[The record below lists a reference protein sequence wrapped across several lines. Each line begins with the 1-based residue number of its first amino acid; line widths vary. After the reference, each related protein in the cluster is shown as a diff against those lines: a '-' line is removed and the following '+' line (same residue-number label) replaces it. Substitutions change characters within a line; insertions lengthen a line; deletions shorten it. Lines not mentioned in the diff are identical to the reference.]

1 MKKWTFPYKAS
12 YLTKSASYS
21 GILKSG
27 GIFTVF
33 MAVAISCAMT
43 QESAPAQKEPGIFVG
58 LVDKIFGSRYSYQI
72 SLAGSEKTLLRVSD
86 SVCKNPENKLEI
98 ALEVQ
103 WESLNFPL
111 EITASLASASS
122 PGIVDFKSPSAAYSL
137 RDVPYFTKEKL
148 ESVCA
153 QFKNKGTSIEVAPSE
168 PFVQSITL
176 ALSALAPDCNIS
188 LGQSGFQCDSS
199 KNSIAQLKSR
209 AIASHQMVIN
219 EFQRLPYLM
228 VRKASTLKQFALVQ
242 ESEAGINGF
251 CRILSNSIQ
260 EELPLAFRSNLWRKA
275 VCSDRKEAGW
285 KSVAA
290 DGMELA
296 IKELDVLTSIANDT
310 TKKGVLS
317 VRVPTTHKT
326 LWVQLTPSE
335 TVVQSFQSV
344 ILKNQS
350 RQAAIGIKGACWH
363 PIFDDKPELLQVSS
377 AIGLFQRSNGGCEYK
392 IENQDSQPWKYLAN
406 ALNGETAFVVDN
418 SKSKILQLPLG
429 NYTYQVY
436 PMPQDPRSERPES
449 GPQISSGTLSWTAKS
464 SKLTLQ

>member
-1 MKKWTFPYKAS
+1 
-12 YLTKSASYS
+12 
-21 GILKSG
+21 
-27 GIFTVF
+27 
-33 MAVAISCAMT
+33 MAVALSCAMT
-43 QESAPAQKEPGIFVG
+43 QEAAPAQKEPGLFVG

-86 SVCKNPENKLEI
+86 SVCKNPENNLEI
-98 ALEVQ
+98 TLEVQ

-111 EITASLASASS
+111 EITASLAGSS
-122 PGIVDFKSPSAAYSL
+122 NPGQVNFKSPTAAYTL
-137 RDVPYFTKEKL
+137 RDVPYFTKEKMDG
-148 ESVCA
+148 VCS
-153 QFKNKGTSIEVAPSE
+153 QFKEKGTSIEVATSE
-168 PFVQSITL
+168 PFVQSVKL

-188 LGQSGFQCDSS
+188 LGQNGFQCDSS
-199 KNSIAQLKSR
+199 KNSIAQLRSR

-296 IKELDVLTSIANDT
+296 IRELDVLTSIANDT

-350 RQAAIGIKGACWH
+350 RQAAAGLKGACWH
-363 PIFDDKPELLQVSS
+363 PIFDDKPELLQVAS
-377 AIGLFQRSNGGCEYK
+377 AIGLFQRTNGPCEYK
-392 IENQDSQPWKYLAN
+392 IEGEDLQPWKYLAN
-406 ALNGETAFVVDN
+406 ALNGETAFIVDN

-429 NYTYQVY
+429 NYTYHIY
-436 PMPQDPRSERPES
+436 PIPQDPRSERPES
-449 GPQISSGTLSWTAKS
+449 APQISAGMLSWTAKS
-464 SKLTLQ
+464 NKLTLQ